1 MDRKK
6 LVSILAFVM
15 AVIMILSLFLSVL
28 PAAFAIEQEEI
39 DELEE
44 KKEELAAR
52 AEEAKKRMEGLQDEE
67 NSVLAQKVALEEE
80 MKANEASLEIVEKQL
95 SVYEL
100 AIAEKAIEVQQA
112 RTVED
117 EQLRRYRARVRAME
131 EDGGFNIL
139 VLIAKS
145 STLGELLSALD
156 DAGDVMAS
164 DKALERQY
172 RAAREESERV
182 MGEFEELR
190 DACEKKQD
198 KLNGEKK
205 EISHDIQ
212 EAENELSDLKEEIEV
227 ATVQY
232 EAARNAEE
240 AAAQEI
246 LAFIAA
252 YQEQKA
258 KEEEEARQ
266 REEENYDNNGEG
278 DLGWIDIP
286 TPVPTEAPAPE
297 TPQDPE
303 PQQPENPDP
312 QPTEPQPG
320 EEGGE
325 QPGEGG
331 EEGGES
337 PEPTPAPTPSP
348 TPAPTPVPTPVP
360 TPSGPATGSFTWP
373 VPCSMRITSR
383 FGNRID
389 PFTGQVRYHSGIDID
404 GYNHEGYPIVA
415 ADGGT
420 VVTASYND
428 GYGNYI
434 IIDHGNGYMTLY
446 GHMSGHAV
454 GYGEVVSKGQT
465 IGYLGATG
473 RATGTHCH
481 FEVFLDG
488 NRIDPEQFFSG
499 MSYWGC

>member
-39 DELEE
+39 DELEQ
-44 KKEELAAR
+44 KKEELAAH
-52 AEEAKKRMEGLQDEE
+52 AEEAKKRVEGLKEQEA
-67 NSVLAQKVALEEE
+67 SVLEQKVALEEE
-80 MKANEASLEIVEKQL
+80 MKAREASLKILDQQL
-95 SVYEL
+95 AVYEL

-131 EDGGFNIL
+131 EDGGINIL
-139 VLIAKS
+139 VLIAQS

-172 RAAREESERV
+172 RSAREESERV
-182 MGEFEELR
+182 MGEYEELR
-190 DACEKKQD
+190 DACEEKQKTLNEEKD
-198 KLNGEKK
+198 KIALE
-205 EISHDIQ
+205 IQ
-212 EAENELSDLKEEIEV
+212 EAESQLSDLEEDIQV

-232 EAARNAEE
+232 EAARDAEL

-246 LAFIAA
+246 LDFIAA

-258 KEEEEARQ
+258 REEEEAKA

-297 TPQDPE
+297 TPQDPQPQE
-303 PQQPENPDP
+303 PDNPQPQDPAEPDP
-312 QPTEPQPG
+312 G
-320 EEGGE
+320 SEGGE
-325 QPGEGG
+325 QPGEG
-331 EEGGES
+331 ET
-337 PEPTPAPTPSP
+337 PEPTPAP
-348 TPAPTPVPTPVP
+348 TPAPTPVPTPP
-360 TPSGPATGSFTWP
+360 PPSSPATGSFVWP

-404 GYNHEGYPIVA
+404 GYNHEGYPIIA

-420 VVTASYND
+420 VVTATYND
-428 GYGNYI
+428 GYGNYV

-454 GYGEVVSKGQT
+454 SYGDVVSQGQT

>member
-39 DELEE
+39 DELEQ
-44 KKEELAAR
+44 KKEELAAH
-52 AEEAKKRMEGLQDEE
+52 AEEAKKRVEGLKEQEA
-67 NSVLAQKVALEEE
+67 SVLEQKVALEEE
-80 MKANEASLEIVEKQL
+80 MKAREASLKILDQQL
-95 SVYEL
+95 AVYEL

-131 EDGGFNIL
+131 EDGGINIL
-139 VLIAKS
+139 VLIAQS

-172 RAAREESERV
+172 RSAREESERV
-182 MGEFEELR
+182 MGEYEELR
-190 DACEKKQD
+190 DACEEKQK
-198 KLNGEKK
+198 KLNEEKDK
-205 EISHDIQ
+205 IALEIQ
-212 EAENELSDLKEEIEV
+212 EAESQLSDLEEDIQV

-232 EAARNAEE
+232 EAARDAEL

-246 LAFIAA
+246 LDFIAA

-258 KEEEEARQ
+258 REEEEAKA

-297 TPQDPE
+297 TPQDPQ
-303 PQQPENPDP
+303 PQEPENPQPQDP
-312 QPTEPQPG
+312 AEPDPG
-320 EEGGE
+320 SEGGE
-325 QPGEGG
+325 QPGEG
-331 EEGGES
+331 ET
-337 PEPTPAPTPSP
+337 PEPTPAP
-348 TPAPTPVPTPVP
+348 TPAPTPVPTPP
-360 TPSGPATGSFTWP
+360 PPSSPATGSFVWP

-404 GYNHEGYPIVA
+404 GYNHEGYPIIA

-420 VVTASYND
+420 VVTATYND
-428 GYGNYI
+428 GYGNYV

-454 GYGEVVSKGQT
+454 SYGDVVSQGQT

-481 FEVFLDG
+481 FEVFLNG

>member
-39 DELEE
+39 DELEQ
-44 KKEELAAR
+44 KKEELAAH
-52 AEEAKKRMEGLQDEE
+52 AEEAKQRVDGLKEQEA
-67 NSVLAQKVALEEE
+67 SVLEQKVALEEE
-80 MKANEASLEIVEKQL
+80 MKAREASLEILDQQL
-95 SVYEL
+95 AVYEL

-139 VLIAKS
+139 ILIAQS
-145 STLGELLSALD
+145 SSLGELLSALD

-172 RAAREESERV
+172 RSAREESERV

-190 DACEKKQD
+190 DACEEKQK
-198 KLNGEKK
+198 KLNEEKD
-205 EISHDIQ
+205 EIAKDIQ
-212 EAENELSDLKEEIEV
+212 EAESKLSDLEEDIQV

-232 EAARNAEE
+232 EAARDAEA

-258 KEEEEARQ
+258 REEEEARA

-297 TPQDPE
+297 TPQDPQ
-303 PQQPENPDP
+303 PQEPENPQPQDP
-312 QPTEPQPG
+312 AEPDPG
-320 EEGGE
+320 SEGGE

-331 EEGGES
+331 EGET
-337 PEPTPAPTPSP
+337 PEPTPAP
-348 TPAPTPVPTPVP
+348 TPAPTPVPTPP
-360 TPSGPATGSFTWP
+360 PPSSPATGSFVWP

-404 GYNHEGYPIVA
+404 GYNHEGYPIIA

-420 VVTASYND
+420 VVTATYND
-428 GYGNYI
+428 GYGNYV

-454 GYGEVVSKGQT
+454 SYGDVVSQGQT

>member
-39 DELEE
+39 DELEQ
-44 KKEELAAR
+44 KKEELAAH
-52 AEEAKKRMEGLQDEE
+52 AEEAKKRVEGLKEQEA
-67 NSVLAQKVALEEE
+67 SVLEQKVALEEE
-80 MKANEASLEIVEKQL
+80 MKAREASLKILDQQL
-95 SVYEL
+95 AVYEL

-131 EDGGFNIL
+131 EDGGINIL
-139 VLIAKS
+139 VLIAQS

-172 RAAREESERV
+172 RSAREESERV
-182 MGEFEELR
+182 MGEYEELR
-190 DACEKKQD
+190 DACEEKQK
-198 KLNGEKK
+198 KLNEEKDK
-205 EISHDIQ
+205 IALEIQ
-212 EAENELSDLKEEIEV
+212 EAESQLSDLEEDIQV

-232 EAARNAEE
+232 EAARDAEL

-246 LAFIAA
+246 LDFIAA

-258 KEEEEARQ
+258 REEEEAKA

-297 TPQDPE
+297 TPQDPQ
-303 PQQPENPDP
+303 PQEPENPQPQDP
-312 QPTEPQPG
+312 AEPDPG
-320 EEGGE
+320 SEGGE
-325 QPGEGG
+325 QPGEG
-331 EEGGES
+331 ET
-337 PEPTPAPTPSP
+337 PEPTPAP
-348 TPAPTPVPTPVP
+348 TPAPTPVPTPP
-360 TPSGPATGSFTWP
+360 PPSSPATGSFVWP

-404 GYNHEGYPIVA
+404 GYNHEGYPIIA

-420 VVTASYND
+420 VVTATYND
-428 GYGNYI
+428 GYGNYV

-454 GYGEVVSKGQT
+454 SYGDVVSQGQT

-481 FEVFLDG
+481 FEV
-488 NRIDPEQFFSG
+488 RINGSTTDPAQYFSG
-499 MSYWGC
+499 LSYWNC